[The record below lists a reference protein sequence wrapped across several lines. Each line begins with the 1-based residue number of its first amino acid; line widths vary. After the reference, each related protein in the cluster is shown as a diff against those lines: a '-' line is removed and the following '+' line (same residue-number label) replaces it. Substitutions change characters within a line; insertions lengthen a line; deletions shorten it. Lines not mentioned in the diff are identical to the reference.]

1 MIPISLRITGFT
13 SYRKTVV
20 IDFSGFDL
28 ACISGPNGA
37 GKSSL
42 LDAITY
48 ALYGEARKRDEA
60 IINTGSNKAEV
71 QLDFE
76 YESQVYRIVR
86 SITRGK
92 GSQLEFMI
100 FNPHQGEA
108 GEWKTLTEQNMRATQ
123 AKIENTLRLDYET
136 FVNAAFFLQGKAD
149 SFATQRPADRKKILS
164 GILGLDQWE
173 VYLEFT
179 KTRIR
184 DAKTELEV
192 QERKQ
197 AEIQAELDQ
206 EALKRVE
213 YQAAEQE
220 LKAASAEVELQTAR
234 YQQQLAQKEKLD
246 AQQQTV
252 RALGSQL
259 AASQNRIESFE
270 RQKSERVA
278 RLQAHQNTLARADEI
293 KAAFKAYNHLQEH
306 LRRAEA
312 QAEQFRPIESDLKTF
327 RQQLELE
334 QQKLV
339 TSVEHLRQ
347 EEARIRE
354 AEADARDLQ
363 RQREDIEQIA
373 TTLKQE
379 INNAADPESLL
390 AALDNRKKALHSENG
405 ELRARMQDIRDRIEQ
420 LAQVVEAVCPL
431 CGQPLTEEH
440 RVELNAELNARGTSL
455 GDQHRANKK
464 AIEDAES
471 EEEALRQARR
481 NLEKYKTEL
490 LQYQNE
496 IGRID
501 LRLQEIRKNEQAWQ
515 AEGAVNLA
523 KAEQSLRANDYLP
536 DVRIKIAEEEARLAE
551 LGYDARA
558 HQQLK
563 AEEEA
568 ARPAVDAY
576 NRLQTAQS
584 ASEELQK
591 GLTDLNESIQAA
603 VAENG
608 RIQAE
613 YDAKTAELAAAQ
625 AGLPDID
632 QTQAALTAAKVTVNR
647 VQMRLGGIKQQL
659 ATIEQQK
666 QNLITIRQDADTTRR
681 AIRDLEQVQKAFGK
695 DGVPAMLIEQAI
707 PELEEQANDILS
719 RLSDHTMSVS
729 FPTQR
734 EYKDGKRS
742 DKRETLDIRISDGG
756 SVRDYETFSGGE
768 AFRINFAIRLALSR
782 VLAKRAGAKLQTLV
796 IDEGFG
802 NQDAQGRQRLVEAIN
817 LIRQDFRKILII
829 THIEELKD
837 FFPDRIEITKSAEG
851 SQAEVVLA

>member
-1 MIPISLRITGFT
+1 MIPIKLRITGFT
-13 SYRKTVV
+13 SYRKTVE
-20 IDFSGFDL
+20 IDFTGFDL
-28 ACISGPNGA
+28 ACISGPNGG

-60 IINTGSNKAEV
+60 IINTGSTRAEV

-92 GSQLEFMI
+92 GSQLDFMI
-100 FNPHQGEA
+100 LNPNTGEQGS
-108 GEWKTLTEQNMRATQ
+108 WKILTEQNLRATQ

-136 FVNAAFFLQGKAD
+136 FINAAFFLQGKAD

-164 GILGLDQWE
+164 SILGLDQWE
-173 VYLEFT
+173 VYQEFT

-184 DAKTELEV
+184 EAKTELEV

-206 EALKRVE
+206 EALKRAE

-220 LKAASAEVELQTAR
+220 FKAASAEVELQTAR

-270 RQKSERVA
+270 RQKSDRVA
-278 RLQAHQNTLARADEI
+278 RLQVHQNTLARADEI
-293 KAAFKAYNHLQEH
+293 KGAFDTYNQVLER
-306 LRRAEA
+306 LRQAEA
-312 QAEQFRPIESDLKTF
+312 QAEQFRPIESELKAF
-327 RQQLELE
+327 RHQLEMEKQRLTT
-334 QQKLV
+334 
-339 TSVEHLRQ
+339 TSDHLRQ
-347 EEARIRE
+347 EESRIRQG
-354 AEADARDLQ
+354 AADASALFEQ
-363 RQREDIEQIA
+363 RQDIEQIA
-373 TTLKQE
+373 ATLKKE
-379 INNAADPESLL
+379 ISNAADLESLL
-390 AALDNRKKALHSENG
+390 AALDTRKKALNEENG
-405 ELRARMQDIRDRIEQ
+405 GLYARMQDLVDRIKKLEQ
-420 LAQVVEAVCPL
+420 VAEAVCPL
-431 CGQPLTEEH
+431 CGQPLTEAH
-440 RVELNAELNARGTSL
+440 RAELRAELNEKGTSL

-464 AIEDAES
+464 AIEDAKA

-481 NLEKYKTEL
+481 NFEKYKTEL

-496 IGRID
+496 IAKID
-501 LRLQEIRKNEQAWQ
+501 LRLHEITKNEQTWQ
-515 AEGAVNLA
+515 AEGALSLA
-523 KAEQSLRANDYLP
+523 KAEQSLKADDFLP
-536 DVRIKIAEEEARLAE
+536 EVRVKIAEEEARLAE

-563 AEEEA
+563 AEETA
-568 ARPAVDAY
+568 ARPAVDDF

-584 ASEELQK
+584 AVEELQA
-591 GLTDLNESIQAA
+591 GLADLNESLQAA
-603 VAENG
+603 VTEKG

-613 YDAKTAELAAAQ
+613 YDAKAAELAAAQ

-632 QTQAALTAAKVTVNR
+632 QTQAALNNAKVTVSR
-647 VQMRLGGIKQQL
+647 VQMRLGGIRQQL

-666 QNLITIRQDADTTRR
+666 QNLITIRQGAETTRR

-695 DGVPAMLIEQAI
+695 DGVPAMLIEEAI

-729 FPTQR
+729 FQTQR
-734 EYKDGKRS
+734 EFKDTKRT
-742 DKRETLDIRISDGG
+742 DKRETLDILISDGG

-802 NQDAQGRQRLVEAIN
+802 NQDVLGRQRLVEAIN

-837 FFPDRIEITKSAEG
+837 FFPDRIEITKTSEG
-851 SQAEVVLA
+851 SQAEVLVA

>member
-1 MIPISLRITGFT
+1 MIPIKLCITGFT
-13 SYRKTVV
+13 SYRKPVE

-48 ALYGEARKRDEA
+48 ALYGEARKRDES
-60 IINTGSNKAEV
+60 IINTGSQKAEV

-76 YESQVYRIVR
+76 YESQTYRIVR
-86 SITRGK
+86 TITRGK
-92 GSQLEFMI
+92 GSQLDFMI
-100 FNPHQGEA
+100 LNPNVGEQGR
-108 GEWKTLTEQNMRATQ
+108 WKILTESTMRATQ

-164 GILGLDQWE
+164 SILGLDQWE
-173 VYLEFT
+173 IYQEFT

-184 DAKTELEV
+184 EAKTDLEV
-192 QERKQ
+192 QERKL

-206 EALKRVE
+206 EALKRAE

-220 LKAASAEVELQTAR
+220 LKAASTEVELQTAR

-259 AASQNRIESFE
+259 TAAQNRIDSFE

-278 RLQAHQNTLARADEI
+278 RLQGHQNTLARANEI
-293 KAAFKAYNHLQEH
+293 KTAFDDYNQLLER
-306 LRRAEA
+306 LRQAEI
-312 QAEQFRPIESDLKTF
+312 QAEQFRPIESELKAF
-327 RQQLELE
+327 RQQLEVERQRLI
-334 QQKLV
+334 
-339 TSVEHLRQ
+339 TTAEHLRQ
-347 EEARIRE
+347 EEARIRQG
-354 AEADARDLQ
+354 AADARALEQQ
-363 RQREDIEQIA
+363 RQDIEQIV

-379 INNAADPESLL
+379 INNAADLESLL
-390 AALDNRKKALHSENG
+390 ANLEMRKKALHQENG
-405 ELRARMQDIRDRIEQ
+405 ELKARMKDLADRIAQ
-420 LAQVVEAVCPL
+420 LAEVAEAVCPV
-431 CGQPLTEEH
+431 CGQPLTAEH
-440 RVELNAELNARGTSL
+440 RAELSADLTAKGTSL
-455 GDQHRANKK
+455 GDQHRANRK
-464 AIEDAES
+464 AVEDAEA

-496 IGRID
+496 IAKID
-501 LRLQEIRKNEQAWQ
+501 LRLQEIRKNEQTWQ
-515 AEGAVNLA
+515 AEGALNLA
-523 KAEQSLRANDYLP
+523 KGEKFLKADNFLP
-536 DVRIKIAEEEARLAE
+536 EVRVKIAEEEARLAE

-563 AEEEA
+563 AEEQA
-568 ARPAVDAY
+568 ARPAVDEH

-584 ASEELQK
+584 AVEELQA
-591 GLTDLNESIQAA
+591 GLADLNESLEAA
-603 VAENG
+603 ALEKERLEAEHDFK
-608 RIQAE
+608 A
-613 YDAKTAELAAAQ
+613 AELAAAQ

-632 QTQAALTAAKVTVNR
+632 QTQAALTTAKLTVNR
-647 VQMRLGGIKQQL
+647 VNMRLGGIKQQL

-666 QNLITIRQDADTTRR
+666 QNLITIRQDAEATRHTM
-681 AIRDLEQVQKAFGK
+681 RDLEQVQKAFGK
-695 DGVPAMLIEQAI
+695 DGVPAMLIEEAI

-734 EYKDGKRS
+734 EYKDSKRS
-742 DKRETLDIRISDGG
+742 DKRETLDILISDGG

-802 NQDAQGRQRLVEAIN
+802 NQDTQGRQRLVEAIN
-817 LIRQDFRKILII
+817 LIRPDFRKILII

-837 FFPDRIEITKSAEG
+837 FFPDRIEITKTPEG
-851 SQAEVVLA
+851 SQAEVLVA

>member
-1 MIPISLRITGFT
+1 MIPIKLRISGFT
-13 SYRKTVV
+13 SYRKPVE

-48 ALYGEARKRDEA
+48 ALYGEARRRDEA
-60 IINTGSNKAEV
+60 IINTASTKAEV

-76 YESQVYRIVR
+76 YESQTYRIVR

-92 GSQLEFMI
+92 GSQLDFMI
-100 FNPHQGEA
+100 LNPDLGER
-108 GEWKTLTEQNMRATQ
+108 GTWKVLTEQNMRATQ
-123 AKIENTLRLDYET
+123 AKIQSTLRLDYET
-136 FVNAAFFLQGKAD
+136 FVNASFFLQGKAD

-164 GILGLDQWE
+164 SILGLDQWE
-173 VYLEFT
+173 VYHEYA

-184 DAKTELEV
+184 DAKTDLDIR
-192 QERKQ
+192 ERKL

-206 EALKRVE
+206 EPLKLAE

-220 LKAASAEVELQTAR
+220 WKAASADVELQTAR
-234 YQQQLAQKEKLD
+234 YQQQLAQKEKLE

-252 RALGSQL
+252 SALGSQL
-259 AASQNRIESFE
+259 AAAQNRIESFE
-270 RQKSERVA
+270 RQKSERMA
-278 RLQAHQNTLARADEI
+278 RLLFHQNTLARAEEI
-293 KAAFKAYNHLQEH
+293 RAAYDAYNQLLER
-306 LRRAEA
+306 LRQAEA
-312 QAEQFRPIESDLKTF
+312 QAEQFRPIESELKTY
-327 RQQLELE
+327 RQQLEMERQRLA
-334 QQKLV
+334 
-339 TSVEHLRQ
+339 TTVEHLQQ
-347 EEARIRE
+347 EEARIRQS
-354 AEADARDLQ
+354 AADACALEQQ
-363 RQREDIEQIA
+363 RQDLGQMVSA
-373 TTLKQE
+373 LTQE

-390 AALDNRKKALHSENG
+390 VALDARKKALHQENG
-405 ELRARMQDIRDRIEQ
+405 ELKARMQDIRDRIEQ
-420 LAQVVEAVCPL
+420 LANVADAVCPL

-440 RVELNAELNARGTSL
+440 RAALSTELTAKGTSL
-455 GDQHRANKK
+455 GDQHRANKI
-464 AIEDAES
+464 ALEEAEA

-481 NLEKYKTEL
+481 NLEKNKSEL

-496 IGRID
+496 IDKLD
-501 LRLQEIRKNEQAWQ
+501 LRLQEIRKAEQVWQ
-515 AEGAVNLA
+515 AEGAVYLA
-523 KAEQSLRANDYLP
+523 KAKESLEADDFLP
-536 DVRIKIAEEEARLAE
+536 DVRVKIAEEETRLAE

-563 AEEEA
+563 TEEEA

-584 ASEELQK
+584 AVEELQA
-591 GLTDLNESIQAA
+591 GLADLSENLQAA
-603 VAENG
+603 ALEKE
-608 RIQAE
+608 RLQAE
-613 YDAKTAELAAAQ
+613 YDAKAAELAAAQ
-625 AGLPDID
+625 AGLPDIS
-632 QTQAALTAAKVTVNR
+632 QIEAALNNAKVTVSR
-647 VQMRLGGIKQQL
+647 VQMRLGGIRQQL

-666 QNLITIRQDADTTRR
+666 QNLITIRQDAESIRR
-681 AIRDLEQVQKAFGK
+681 TIRDLELVQKAFSK

-719 RLSDHTMSVS
+719 RLSDHTMGVS

-734 EYKDGKRS
+734 EFKDTKRS
-742 DKRETLDIRISDGG
+742 DKRETLDIRISAGG
-756 SVRDYETFSGGE
+756 AVRDYETFSGGE

-837 FFPDRIEITKSAEG
+837 FFPDRIEVTKTPEG
-851 SQAEVVLA
+851 SQAEVLVA

>member
-1 MIPISLRITGFT
+1 MIPIKLRISGFT
-13 SYRKTVV
+13 SYRKPVE

-48 ALYGEARKRDEA
+48 ALYGEARRRDEA
-60 IINTGSNKAEV
+60 IINTASTKAEV

-76 YESQVYRIVR
+76 YESQTYRIVR

-92 GSQLEFMI
+92 GSQLDFMI
-100 FNPHQGEA
+100 LNPDLGEQGT
-108 GEWKTLTEQNMRATQ
+108 WKVLTEQNMRATQ
-123 AKIENTLRLDYET
+123 AKIQNTLRLDYET
-136 FVNAAFFLQGKAD
+136 FVNASFFLQGKAD

-164 GILGLDQWE
+164 SILGLDQWE
-173 VYLEFT
+173 VYHEYA

-184 DAKTELEV
+184 DAKTDLDIR
-192 QERKQ
+192 ERKL

-206 EALKRVE
+206 EPLKQAE
-213 YQAAEQE
+213 FQAAEQE
-220 LKAASAEVELQTAR
+220 WKAASADVELQTAR
-234 YQQQLAQKEKLD
+234 YQQQLAQKEKLE

-252 RALGSQL
+252 SALGSQL
-259 AASQNRIESFE
+259 AAAQNRIESFE
-270 RQKSERVA
+270 RQKSERMA
-278 RLQAHQNTLARADEI
+278 RLQFHQNTLARAEEI
-293 KAAFKAYNHLQEH
+293 RAAYDAYNQLLER
-306 LRRAEA
+306 LRQAEA
-312 QAEQFRPIESDLKTF
+312 QAEQFRPIESELKTY
-327 RQQLELE
+327 RQQLEMERQRLTTTVEHLQQEAARIRQSAADALALE
-334 QQKLV
+334 QQ
-339 TSVEHLRQ
+339 RQ
-347 EEARIRE
+347 
-354 AEADARDLQ
+354 DLGQ
-363 RQREDIEQIA
+363 MVSA
-373 TTLKQE
+373 LTQE

-390 AALDNRKKALHSENG
+390 AALDARKKALHQENG
-405 ELRARMQDIRDRIEQ
+405 ELKARMQDIRDRIEQ
-420 LAQVVEAVCPL
+420 LANVADAVCPL

-440 RVELNAELNARGTSL
+440 RAALSTELTAKGTSL
-455 GDQHRANKK
+455 GDQHRANKI
-464 AIEDAES
+464 ALEEAEA

-481 NLEKYKTEL
+481 NLEKNKSEL

-496 IGRID
+496 IAKLD
-501 LRLQEIRKNEQAWQ
+501 LRLQEIRKAEQVWQ
-515 AEGAVNLA
+515 AEGAVILA
-523 KAEQSLRANDYLP
+523 KAKESLEADDFLP
-536 DVRIKIAEEEARLAE
+536 DVRVKIAEEETRLAE

-563 AEEEA
+563 SEEEA

-584 ASEELQK
+584 AVEELQA
-591 GLTDLNESIQAA
+591 GLADLSENLQAA
-603 VAENG
+603 ALEKE
-608 RIQAE
+608 RLQAD
-613 YDAKTAELAAAQ
+613 YDAKAAELAAAQ
-625 AGLPDID
+625 AGLPDIS
-632 QTQAALTAAKVTVNR
+632 QIEAALNNAKVTVSR
-647 VQMRLGGIKQQL
+647 VQMRLGGIRQQL

-666 QNLITIRQDADTTRR
+666 QNLITIRQDAESIRR
-681 AIRDLEQVQKAFGK
+681 TIRDLELVQKAFSK

-734 EYKDGKRS
+734 EFKDTKRS
-742 DKRETLDIRISDGG
+742 DKRETLDIRISAGG
-756 SVRDYETFSGGE
+756 AVRDYETFSGGE

-837 FFPDRIEITKSAEG
+837 FFPDRIEVTKTPEG
-851 SQAEVVLA
+851 SQAEVLVA

>member
-1 MIPISLRITGFT
+1 MIPIKLRISGFT
-13 SYRKTVV
+13 SYRKPVE

-48 ALYGEARKRDEA
+48 ALYGEARRRDEA
-60 IINTGSNKAEV
+60 IINTASTKAEV

-76 YESQVYRIVR
+76 YESQTYRIVR

-92 GSQLEFMI
+92 GSQLDFMI
-100 FNPHQGEA
+100 FNPAGGEQGT
-108 GEWKTLTEQNMRATQ
+108 WKVLTEQNLRATQ
-123 AKIENTLRLDYET
+123 AKIQNTLRLDYET
-136 FVNAAFFLQGKAD
+136 FVNASFFLQGKAD

-164 GILGLDQWE
+164 SILGLDQWE
-173 VYLEFT
+173 VYHEYA

-184 DAKTELEV
+184 DAKTDLDIR
-192 QERKQ
+192 ERKL

-206 EALKRVE
+206 EPLKQAE
-213 YQAAEQE
+213 FQAAEQE
-220 LKAASAEVELQTAR
+220 WKAASADVELQTAR
-234 YQQQLAQKEKLD
+234 YQQQLAQKEKLE

-252 RALGSQL
+252 SALGSQL
-259 AASQNRIESFE
+259 AAAQNRIESFE
-270 RQKSERVA
+270 RQKSERMA
-278 RLQAHQNTLARADEI
+278 RLQFHQNTLARAEEI
-293 KAAFKAYNHLQEH
+293 RAAYDAYNQLLER
-306 LRRAEA
+306 LRQAEA
-312 QAEQFRPIESDLKTF
+312 QAEQFRPIESELKTY
-327 RQQLELE
+327 RQQLEMERQRL
-334 QQKLV
+334 
-339 TSVEHLRQ
+339 TTTVEHLQQ
-347 EEARIRE
+347 EEARIRQS
-354 AEADARDLQ
+354 AADALALEQQ
-363 RQREDIEQIA
+363 RQDLGQMVSA
-373 TTLKQE
+373 LTQE

-390 AALDNRKKALHSENG
+390 AALETRKKALHQENG
-405 ELRARMQDIRDRIEQ
+405 ELKARMQDIRDRIEQ
-420 LAQVVEAVCPL
+420 LANVADAVCPL

-440 RVELNAELNARGTSL
+440 RAELSAELTAKGTSL

-464 AIEDAES
+464 ALEEAEA

-481 NLEKYKTEL
+481 NLEKNKSEL

-496 IGRID
+496 IDKLD
-501 LRLQEIRKNEQAWQ
+501 LRLQEIRKAEQVWQ
-515 AEGAVNLA
+515 AEGAVYLA
-523 KAEQSLRANDYLP
+523 KAKESLEADDFLP
-536 DVRIKIAEEEARLAE
+536 DVRVKIAEEETRLAE

-563 AEEEA
+563 SEEEA
-568 ARPAVDAY
+568 ARLAVDAY

-584 ASEELQK
+584 AVEELQA
-591 GLTDLNESIQAA
+591 GLADLSENLQAA
-603 VAENG
+603 ALEKE
-608 RIQAE
+608 RLQAE
-613 YDAKTAELAAAQ
+613 YDAKAAELAAAQ
-625 AGLPDID
+625 AGLPDIS
-632 QTQAALTAAKVTVNR
+632 QIEAALNNAKVTVSR
-647 VQMRLGGIKQQL
+647 VQMRLGGIRQQL

-666 QNLITIRQDADTTRR
+666 QNLITIRQDAESIRR
-681 AIRDLEQVQKAFGK
+681 TIRDLELVQKAFSK

-734 EYKDGKRS
+734 EFKDTKRS
-742 DKRETLDIRISDGG
+742 DKRETLDIRISAGG
-756 SVRDYETFSGGE
+756 AVRDYETFSGGE

-837 FFPDRIEITKSAEG
+837 FFPDRIEVTKTPEG
-851 SQAEVVLA
+851 SQAEVLVA

>member
-1 MIPISLRITGFT
+1 MIPIKLRITGFT
-13 SYRKTVV
+13 SYRKPVE

-48 ALYGEARKRDEA
+48 ALYGEARRRDEA
-60 IINTGSNKAEV
+60 IINTASTKAEV

-76 YESQVYRIVR
+76 YESQTYRIVR

-92 GSQLEFMI
+92 GSQLDFMI
-100 FNPHQGEA
+100 LNPDLGEQGT
-108 GEWKTLTEQNMRATQ
+108 WKVLTEQNMRATQ
-123 AKIENTLRLDYET
+123 AKIQNTLRLDYET
-136 FVNAAFFLQGKAD
+136 FVNASFFLQGKAD

-164 GILGLDQWE
+164 SILGLDQWE
-173 VYLEFT
+173 VYHEYA

-184 DAKTELEV
+184 DAKTDLDIR
-192 QERKQ
+192 ERKL

-206 EALKRVE
+206 EPLKLAE
-213 YQAAEQE
+213 YQAAGQE
-220 LKAASAEVELQTAR
+220 LKAASTDVELQTAR
-234 YQQQLAQKEKLD
+234 YQQQLAQKEKLE

-252 RALGSQL
+252 SALGSQL
-259 AASQNRIESFE
+259 AAAQSRIEGFE
-270 RQKSERVA
+270 RQKTERLA
-278 RLQAHQNTLARADEI
+278 RLQNHQNTLARAAEI
-293 KAAFKAYNHLQEH
+293 RAAYDAYNQLLER
-306 LRRAEA
+306 LRQAEA
-312 QAEQFRPIESDLKTF
+312 QAEQFRPIESELKTY
-327 RQQLELE
+327 RQQLEMERQRL
-334 QQKLV
+334 
-339 TSVEHLRQ
+339 TTTVEHLQQ
-347 EEARIRE
+347 EEARIRQS
-354 AEADARDLQ
+354 AADARALEQQ
-363 RQREDIEQIA
+363 RQDLGQMVSA
-373 TTLKQE
+373 LTQE
-379 INNAADPESLL
+379 INNAADLESLL
-390 AALDNRKKALHSENG
+390 AALEIRKKALHLENG
-405 ELRARMQDIRDRIEQ
+405 ELRARMQDLQERIEQ
-420 LAQVVEAVCPL
+420 LAQVADAVCPL

-440 RVELNAELNARGTSL
+440 RAELSKELTAKGTSL
-455 GDQHRANKK
+455 GDQYRANKK
-464 AIEDAES
+464 ALEEAEA

-481 NLEKYKTEL
+481 NLEKNKSEL

-496 IGRID
+496 IAKLD
-501 LRLQEIRKNEQAWQ
+501 LRLQDIQKAEQAWQ

-523 KAEQSLRANDYLP
+523 KARELLEADDYLP
-536 DVRIKIAEEEARLAE
+536 DVRIKIAEEETRLAE

-558 HQQLK
+558 HQQIK
-563 AEEEA
+563 SEEES
-568 ARPAVDAY
+568 ARPAVEAY

-584 ASEELQK
+584 AVEELQAA
-591 GLTDLNESIQAA
+591 LADLSENLQAA
-603 VAENG
+603 ALEKE
-608 RIQAE
+608 RLQAE
-613 YDAKTAELAAAQ
+613 YDAKVAELAAAQ
-625 AGLPDID
+625 AGLPDIS
-632 QTQAALTAAKVTVNR
+632 QIEAALNNAKVTVSR
-647 VQMRLGGIKQQL
+647 VQMRLGGIRQQL

-666 QNLITIRQDADTTRR
+666 QNLVTIRQDAESIRR
-681 AIRDLEQVQKAFGK
+681 TIRDLELVQKAFSK

-734 EYKDGKRS
+734 EFKDTKRS
-742 DKRETLDIRISDGG
+742 DKRETLDIRISAGG
-756 SVRDYETFSGGE
+756 AVRDYETFSGGE

-837 FFPDRIEITKSAEG
+837 FFPDRIEVTKTPEG
-851 SQAEVVLA
+851 SQAEVLVA

>member
-1 MIPISLRITGFT
+1 MIPIKLRISGFT
-13 SYRKTVV
+13 SYRKPVE

-48 ALYGEARKRDEA
+48 ALYGEARRRDEA
-60 IINTGSNKAEV
+60 IINTASTKAEV

-76 YESQVYRIVR
+76 YESQTYRIVR

-92 GSQLEFMI
+92 GSQLDFMI
-100 FNPHQGEA
+100 LNPDLGEQGT
-108 GEWKTLTEQNMRATQ
+108 WKVLTEQNMRATQ
-123 AKIENTLRLDYET
+123 AKIQNTLRLDYET
-136 FVNAAFFLQGKAD
+136 FVNASFFLQGKAD

-164 GILGLDQWE
+164 SILGLDQWE
-173 VYLEFT
+173 VYHEYA

-184 DAKTELEV
+184 DAKTDLDIR
-192 QERKQ
+192 ERKL

-206 EALKRVE
+206 EPLKRAE

-220 LKAASAEVELQTAR
+220 WKAASADVELQTAR
-234 YQQQLAQKEKLD
+234 YQQQMAQKEKLE

-252 RALGSQL
+252 SALGSQL
-259 AASQNRIESFE
+259 AAAQNRIEGFE
-270 RQKSERVA
+270 RQKTERLA
-278 RLQAHQNTLARADEI
+278 RLQIHQNTLARAGEI
-293 KAAFKAYNHLQEH
+293 RAAYDAYNQLLER
-306 LRRAEA
+306 LRQAEA
-312 QAEQFRPIESDLKTF
+312 QAEQFRPIESELKTY
-327 RQQLELE
+327 RQQLEMERQRL
-334 QQKLV
+334 
-339 TSVEHLRQ
+339 TTTIEHLQQ
-347 EEARIRE
+347 EEARIRQS
-354 AEADARDLQ
+354 AADARALEQQ
-363 RQREDIEQIA
+363 RQDLGQMVSA
-373 TTLKQE
+373 LTTE

-390 AALDNRKKALHSENG
+390 AALETRKKALHRENG
-405 ELRARMQDIRDRIEQ
+405 ELRARMQDLQERIEQ
-420 LAQVVEAVCPL
+420 LAQVADAVCPL

-440 RVELNAELNARGTSL
+440 RAELSAELTAKGTSL

-464 AIEDAES
+464 ALEEAEA

-481 NLEKYKTEL
+481 NLEKNKSEL

-496 IGRID
+496 IAKLD
-501 LRLQEIRKNEQAWQ
+501 LRLQEIRKAEQVWQ
-515 AEGAVNLA
+515 AEGAVILA
-523 KAEQSLRANDYLP
+523 KAKESLEADDFLP
-536 DVRIKIAEEEARLAE
+536 DVRVKIAEEETRLAE

-563 AEEEA
+563 SEEEA
-568 ARPAVDAY
+568 SRAAVDAY

-584 ASEELQK
+584 AVEELQA
-591 GLTDLNESIQAA
+591 GLADLSENLQAA
-603 VAENG
+603 ALEKE
-608 RIQAE
+608 RLQAE
-613 YDAKTAELAAAQ
+613 YDAKAAELAAAQ
-625 AGLPDID
+625 AGQPDIS
-632 QTQAALTAAKVTVNR
+632 QIQAALNNAKLTVSR
-647 VQMRLGGIKQQL
+647 VQMRLGGIRQQL

-666 QNLITIRQDADTTRR
+666 QNLITIRQDAESIRR
-681 AIRDLEQVQKAFGK
+681 TIRDLELVQKAFSK

-734 EYKDGKRS
+734 EFKDTKRS
-742 DKRETLDIRISDGG
+742 DKRETLDIRISAGG
-756 SVRDYETFSGGE
+756 AVRDYETFSGGE

-837 FFPDRIEITKSAEG
+837 FFPDRIEVTKTPEG
-851 SQAEVVLA
+851 SQAEVLVA